1 MDNKLIENIVNEI
14 LKNEKFKNECKNS
27 INAVLKDGQ
36 LDMADT
42 PHILNLVVEIINNTN
57 QFKITKDK
65 IEGVLKVLLL
75 KLLEE
80 MKLLTDENK
89 EITEKLINSSLKLLL
104 TKIKQSKVTDKIKD
118 LLKKMISCKC
128 SCCKWTIEEDN
139 SIYDSVSTTS
149 IPLHNY
155 N

>member
-57 QFKITKDK
+57 EFKITKDK

-128 SCCKWTIEEDN
+128 SCCK
-139 SIYDSVSTTS
+139 
-149 IPLHNY
+149 
-155 N
+155 

>member
-1 MDNKLIENIVNEI
+1 MDNKLIEDIVNQI
-14 LKNEKFKNECKNS
+14 LKNENFKNECKTS
-27 INAVLKDGQ
+27 INAVLKDGK

-42 PHILNLVVEIINNTN
+42 PYILNLVVEIINNTN
-57 QFKITKDK
+57 EFKITQDK
-65 IEGVLKVLLL
+65 IEGVLRVLLL

-118 LLKKMISCKC
+118 LLKTMVSCKC
-128 SCCKWTIEEDN
+128 SCCK
-139 SIYDSVSTTS
+139 
-149 IPLHNY
+149 
-155 N
+155 